1 MSESNASTG
10 RGSWKREC
18 RDIVAIECLGRREGD
33 GEERVRELMSCE
45 LEDGEGGLIQYAID
59 WVLQY
64 FAIIRFNGIY
74 PVRLER
80 SLPSIQPEQVRWTM
94 KEINMSRS

>member
-1 MSESNASTG
+1 M
-10 RGSWKREC
+10 C
-18 RDIVAIECLGRREGD
+18 
-33 GEERVRELMSCE
+33 CE

-64 FAIIRFNGIY
+64 FTIIRFHGIY

-80 SLPSIQPEQVRWTM
+80 SLPSIRLSKVRWTM
-94 KEINMSRS
+94 KEITCPAAEGQAPLDA